1 MIFYAFLPYID
12 VLNSQREHNVKVI
25 HADLLETVN
34 MVSPWN
40 MATATA
46 DQYGQESVYVP
57 PQEIILITDIKTMQ
71 NSTIEQY

>member
-40 MATATA
+40 MTTATA